1 MREGKTNKKN
11 HHIHTS
17 FCLTQRHTQKARGTV
32 NKSASS
38 QGSRGTNPVEI
49 CMHVYIS
56 YIYKTLNMLLYVQ
69 NLRQGQYLVCNSV
82 FK

>member
-11 HHIHTS
+11 VTFTPHSVSH
-17 FCLTQRHTQKARGTV
+17 RDTQKARGTV